1 MRRVN
6 IGLLGCG
13 TVGRGFVDL
22 LARERER
29 IRGVAGV
36 DLQLTRILVRDLDR
50 KRPGIDPGLL
60 TDVAL
65 EVLDGDC
72 DVVVELVGGVTCA
85 GAYVR
90 HALAGK
96 RHVVTANKAL
106 LASDGADLFAL
117 ARKSGV
123 KIGFEASVCG
133 GIPIVRALQHGLA
146 GDSIES
152 ISGILNGTTNYVLT
166 RMEEDDLAF
175 DDALRLAQERG
186 FAEADPSLD
195 VDGHDAAQKLRI
207 LAELAWGPP
216 AGLVRLRVAGIRDV
230 TRGEIESANS
240 RSAVV
245 RHVASA
251 RRIAGG
257 IELRVERREL
267 PLAHRLASVKEE
279 HNAVVIRGRAVGEIA
294 FSGRGAG
301 SLPTAA
307 AVMSDVIE
315 LSRTVHA
322 D

>member
-1 MRRVN
+1 MRSVN

-13 TVGRGFVDL
+13 TVGRGFVEL
-22 LARERER
+22 LGRERER

-36 DLQLTRILVRDLDR
+36 DLKLTRILVRDIA
-50 KRPGIDPGLL
+50 KERPGVDPGLL
-60 TDVAL
+60 TDHAL
-65 EVLDGDC
+65 DVLDGDC
-72 DVVVELVGGVTCA
+72 DVVVELVGGTTCA

-90 HALAGK
+90 RALAAR

-106 LASDGADLFAL
+106 LASDGADLFTL
-117 ARKSGV
+117 ARENGV

-152 ISGILNGTTNYVLT
+152 ISGVLNGTTNYVLT
-166 RMEEDDLAF
+166 RMEEDDLGF
-175 DDALRLAQERG
+175 DDALALAQARG

-216 AGLVRLRVAGIRDV
+216 ASVKLRVAGIRDV
-230 TRGEIESANS
+230 TRGEIESATS
-240 RSAVV
+240 RGAVV

-267 PLAHRLASVKEE
+267 PIAHRLASVKDE
-279 HNAVVIRGRAVGEIA
+279 HNTVVIRGRAVGEVA

-315 LSRTVHA
+315 LSRTLHA
-322 D
+322 N

>member
-13 TVGRGFVDL
+13 TVGRGFVQL
-22 LARERER
+22 LGRERER

-36 DLQLTRILVRDLDR
+36 DLKLTRILVRDVDR
-50 KRPGIDPGLL
+50 QRAGVDPQLL
-60 TDVAL
+60 TSRAL
-65 EVLDGDC
+65 DVLDGEC
-72 DVVVELVGGVTCA
+72 DLIVELVGGVTCA

-90 HALAGK
+90 HALSG
-96 RHVVTANKAL
+96 RRPVVTANKAL

-117 ARKSGV
+117 ARRNGV

-152 ISGILNGTTNYVLT
+152 ITGILNGTTNYILT
-166 RMEEDDLAF
+166 RMEEDDLSFEA
-175 DDALRLAQERG
+175 ALQLAQERG
-186 FAEADPSLD
+186 FAEADSSLD
-195 VDGHDAAQKLRI
+195 VDGHDAGQKLRI

-216 AGLVRLRVAGIRDV
+216 SNVKLSVAGIRDV
-230 TRGEIESANS
+230 THAEVEGATSRG
-240 RSAVV
+240 AVV

-267 PLAHRLASVKEE
+267 PRAHPLASVKDE
-279 HNAVVIRGRAVGEIA
+279 NNGVVIRGRAVGEMA

-315 LSRTVHA
+315 LSRA
-322 D
+322 IDSN

>member
-1 MRRVN
+1 MQRVN

-13 TVGRGFVDL
+13 TVGRGFVEL

-36 DLQLTRILVRDLDR
+36 DLKLTRILVRDVGR
-50 KRPGIDPGLL
+50 ERPGVDPRLL
-60 TDVAL
+60 TDRAL
-65 EVLDGDC
+65 DVLDGDC

-90 HALAGK
+90 HALSAR

-117 ARKSGV
+117 ARRSGV
-123 KIGFEASVCG
+123 RLGFEASVCG

-152 ISGILNGTTNYVLT
+152 ISGILNGTTNYILT
-166 RMEEDDLAF
+166 RMEEDHLGF
-175 DDALRLAQERG
+175 DDALRLAQDRG

-216 AGLVRLRVAGIRDV
+216 GNAKLRIAGIRDV
-230 TRGEIESANS
+230 TQGEIEGATS
-240 RSAVV
+240 RGAAI

-267 PLAHRLASVKEE
+267 PLAHPLAYVKDEN
-279 HNAVVIRGRAVGEIA
+279 NAVVIRGRAVGEMA

-315 LSRTVHA
+315 LSRTITTS
-322 D
+322 

>member
-22 LARERER
+22 LAHERER

-36 DLQLTRILVRDLDR
+36 DLRIARILVRDVDK
-50 KRPGIDPGLL
+50 KRLGVDPGLL
-60 TDVAL
+60 TDRAVD
-65 EVLDGDC
+65 VIDGGC
-72 DVVVELVGGVTCA
+72 DLVVELVGGVTCA

-90 HALAGK
+90 RALTRG
-96 RHVVTANKAL
+96 RSVVTANKAL

-117 ARKSGV
+117 AKRNRAQ
-123 KIGFEASVCG
+123 IGFEASVCG
-133 GIPIVRALQHGLA
+133 GIPIVRALRHGLA
-146 GDSIES
+146 GDSLES
-152 ISGILNGTTNYVLT
+152 LLGIVNGTTNYILT
-166 RMEEDDLAF
+166 RMEEDGLPFA
-175 DDALRLAQERG
+175 DALRLAQDRG

-195 VDGHDAAQKLRI
+195 VDGEDAAQKMRI
-207 LAELAWGPP
+207 LAELAFGS
-216 AGLVRLRVAGIRDV
+216 GGRVRRRVHGIRDV
-230 TRGEIESANS
+230 TLAEVESAAS
-240 RSAVV
+240 RGAVI

-257 IELRVERREL
+257 VELHVEPREL
-267 PLAHRLASVKEE
+267 PLTHPLASVKEE
-279 HNAVVIRGRAVGEIA
+279 KNAVVIRGRAVGELL

-315 LSRTVHA
+315 LARA
-322 D
+322 EP

>member
-13 TVGRGFVDL
+13 TVGRGFVEL

-60 TDVAL
+60 TDRAL

-90 HALAGK
+90 HALTGK

-117 ARKSGV
+117 ARRSGV
-123 KIGFEASVCG
+123 RIGFEASVCG

-152 ISGILNGTTNYVLT
+152 ISGILNGTTDYILT
-166 RMEEDDLAF
+166 RMEEDHLAF

-216 AGLVRLRVAGIRDV
+216 ANAKLRIAGIRDV
-230 TRGEIESANS
+230 TRGEIEGATS
-240 RSAVV
+240 RGAAI

-257 IELRVERREL
+257 IELRVERRQVARAPPRARTNGEKNTGGL
-267 PLAHRLASVKEE
+267 P
-279 HNAVVIRGRAVGEIA
+279 
-294 FSGRGAG
+294 
-301 SLPTAA
+301 
-307 AVMSDVIE
+307 
-315 LSRTVHA
+315 
-322 D
+322 

>member
-6 IGLLGCG
+6 VGLLGCG

-22 LARERER
+22 LSHERER
-29 IRGVAGV
+29 IRGVAGI
-36 DLQLTRILVRDLDR
+36 DLKLTRILVRDLG
-50 KRPGIDPGLL
+50 KQRPGIDRQLL
-60 TDVAL
+60 TDRATD
-65 EVLDGDC
+65 VLDGEC
-72 DVVVELVGGVTCA
+72 DLVVELVGGVTCA

-90 HALAGK
+90 RALVQR

-117 ARKSGV
+117 ARHSGV
-123 KIGFEASVCG
+123 RIGFEASVCG

-152 ISGILNGTTNYVLT
+152 ITGILNGTTNYILT
-166 RMEEDDLAF
+166 RMEEDELGF
-175 DDALRLAQERG
+175 DDALRLAQDRG

-195 VDGHDAAQKLRI
+195 IDGHDAGQKLRI
-207 LAELAWGPP
+207 LAGLAWGPP
-216 AGLVRLRVAGIRDV
+216 ANVKLRVAGIGDV
-230 TRGEIESANS
+230 TRAEVEGATS
-240 RSAVV
+240 RSAAV

-267 PLAHRLASVKEE
+267 PLGHPLARVKEE
-279 HNAVVIRGRAVGEIA
+279 NNAVVIRGRAVGEIA

-315 LSRTVHA
+315 LARAS
-322 D
+322 